1 MLKKLE
7 KAMFD
12 LKNSDDSALAII
24 YQIMSKGVFTFV
36 LPILNDY
43 HLAEDITQQTFITI
57 YEKKNQYELNT
68 NARNWILTIAK
79 NLALNELKKHKNETT
94 IKSEE
99 TSNNFQSYEM
109 KLEFDTPTID
119 LAKQILDTSEF
130 QILMMY
136 LVGEY
141 KHKEIANILNL
152 PLGTVT
158 WKYKNALDKLRKAL
172 KGKEVL

>member
-43 HLAEDITQQTFITI
+43 QLAEDITQQTFITI

-119 LAKQILDTSEF
+119 LAKQILDISEF

-136 LVGEY
+136 LVVEY